1 MGQLVGLEGWLV
13 GRRLGLESGRC
24 PGLESGGREV
34 PGWAVSRRRLSQ
46 PTRDRLELTLSER

>member
-1 MGQLVGLEGWLV
+1 MGQRLEGWLV
-13 GRRLGLESGRC
+13 GRRLGLESGRR